1 MLGKAIKTRF
11 GQFSHQILIV
21 AVVIGAG
28 LRWFQI
34 GRHSFWYD
42 ESFSGL
48 TARLRVDQILSN
60 VAIDV
65 HPPGYY
71 LLLHYWIQLGESE
84 AFIRSFS
91 ALFSIGAVIL
101 IYGLGRW
108 LFDRSVATLAALG
121 MAIIPFQVYF
131 AQEARMY
138 GLVVFLT
145 IAITWVFLHAV
156 VAKGGWLAWGGY
168 ALIATFGLY
177 VHYFVAFLLFG
188 LYVWFAMEIRRYRTV
203 ILRFFLANSLIVLL
217 FLPQFNQALS
227 RAGAYLGTE
236 AWQAVPSVLSPLT
249 TIYYLLFAHRSPIW
263 IFPIGL
269 FLTLTALLLV
279 FWEGRR
285 IKTEHRFELALWFS
299 VLVPIVTVTIISWLA
314 IRSIYVERSFAVA
327 SPALVLLLARGT
339 LAAPRWSPT
348 PYLVALLLFPI
359 IVTLITNVSTSDP
372 AKPPVREA
380 MLVIEKDFASHD
392 VSLHLQDASGIPALW
407 YNPGIPH
414 ILADVPDSAF
424 IFASTHR
431 LFGGDV
437 SRWQSTLDGADRLW
451 LTVMPG
457 FTGPG
462 QIAVQEEIQ
471 TTYPLLMVKDW
482 GSVQLYLYDLQHP
495 K

>member
-1 MLGKAIKTRF
+1 VF
-11 GQFSHQILIV
+11 
-21 AVVIGAG
+21 IGAG

-34 GRHSFWYD
+34 GRYSFWYD

-48 TARLRVDQILSN
+48 TARLSVNQILAN
-60 VAIDV
+60 VALDV

-108 LFDRSVATLAALG
+108 LFDQSVAALAALG
-121 MAIIPFQVYF
+121 LAIIPFQVYF

-145 IAITWVFLHAV
+145 IAITWIFLYAV
-156 VAKGGWLAWGGY
+156 VSRGGWLAWGGY
-168 ALIATFGLY
+168 ALLATFGLY
-177 VHYFVAFLLFG
+177 IHYFVAFLLFG
-188 LYVWFAMEIRRYRTV
+188 LYIWFAMGIRRYRTV
-203 ILRFFLANSLIVLL
+203 ILHFFLANSLIVLL
-217 FLPQFNQALS
+217 FLPQINQALS

-249 TIYYLLFAHRSPIW
+249 TIYYLLFTHRSPIW
-263 IFPIGL
+263 LFPIGL
-269 FLTLTALLLV
+269 FLTLTVLLLV

-285 IKTEHRFELALWFS
+285 VKTEHRFELALWFS
-299 VLVPIVTVTIISWLA
+299 VLVPIITVTIISWLA

-327 SPALVLLLARGT
+327 SPALALLLARGT
-339 LAAPRWSPT
+339 IAAPRWSPT
-348 PYLVALLLFPI
+348 PYLATLLVFPI
-359 IVTLITNVSTSDP
+359 IVTLITNITTPDP

-380 MLVIEKDFASHD
+380 MLVIEKDFSPND
-392 VSLHLQDASGIPALW
+392 VSLHLQDASDFPALW
-407 YNPGIPH
+407 YNPDIPH
-414 ILADVPDSAF
+414 ILADVPGSAF
-424 IFASTHR
+424 IFASTHQ

-437 SRWQSTLDGADRLW
+437 LEWQTAIVGADRLW

-457 FTGPG
+457 FTGPS
-462 QIAVQEEIQ
+462 QIAVQEEIEA
-471 TTYPLLMVKDW
+471 TYPRLMMIDW
-482 GSVQLYLYDLQHP
+482 ESVQLYLYDLQHP